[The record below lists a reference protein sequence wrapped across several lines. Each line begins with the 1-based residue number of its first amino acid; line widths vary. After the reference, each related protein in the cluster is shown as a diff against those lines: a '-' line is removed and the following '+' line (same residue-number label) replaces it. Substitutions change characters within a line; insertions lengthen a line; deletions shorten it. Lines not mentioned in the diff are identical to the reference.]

1 MIKVITGPASEPV
14 TLNEAKLHCHI
25 DGTDEDSLITNL
37 IVAAREYCE
46 SYQNRAYITQTIE
59 MTLDGWPGFPV
70 EIPRPPLASATS
82 IKYYGTDNTEYTFDA
97 AKYFVDTNSEP
108 GRICLAHGVS
118 LPTVT
123 LREISS
129 VKITYTAGKATV
141 SQKVKQSILMLVAH
155 WYANKEATGK
165 MTDEIQFAVHSLLS
179 LDRVWPV

>member
-14 TLNEAKLHCHI
+14 TLNEAKLHCRI
-25 DGTDEDSLITNL
+25 DGTDEDSLVTNL

-59 MTLDGWPGFPV
+59 MVLDGWPRFPLS
-70 EIPRPPLASATS
+70 ITRPPLASVAS
-82 IKYYGTDNTEYTFDA
+82 VKYYGTDNTEYTLDA
-97 AKYFVDTNSEP
+97 AKYYVDTNSEP

-129 VKITYTAGKATV
+129 VKITYTAGAATV
-141 SQKVKQSILMLVAH
+141 SKKVIQAILMLVGH
-155 WYANKEATGK
+155 WYANREATGK
-165 MTDEIQFAVHSLLS
+165 MTDELQFAVHSLLAM
-179 LDRVWPV
+179 DRVWPV

>member
-14 TLNEAKLHCHI
+14 TLEEAKLQCCI
-25 DGTDEDSLITNL
+25 DGNDKDALITNL
-37 IVAAREYCE
+37 IAAAREYCE
-46 SYQNRAYITQTIE
+46 AYQNRAYITQTIE
-59 MTLDGWPGFPV
+59 MVLDGWPGFPLS
-70 EIPRPPLASATS
+70 IPRPPLASVTS
-82 IKYYGTDNTEYTFDA
+82 IKYYGTDNTEYTLDA

-129 VKITYTAGKATV
+129 VKITYIAGASTV
-141 SQKVKQSILMLVAH
+141 SKKVKQAINMLVAH
-155 WYANKEATGK
+155 WDANREATGK

>member
-25 DGTDEDSLITNL
+25 DGTDEDSSITNL

-59 MTLDGWPGFPV
+59 MTLDGWPRFPV
-70 EIPRPPLASATS
+70 EIPRPPLASVAS
-82 IKYYGTDNTEYTFDA
+82 IKYYGTDNVEYTLDA
-97 AKYFVDTNSEP
+97 ANYFVDTSSEP

-123 LREISS
+123 LRKISS
-129 VKITYTAGKATV
+129 VKITYTAGKATA

-155 WYANKEATGK
+155 WCANKEATGK